1 MKDVNKMPGRNGKTA
16 LGLRRDGDNRTEGYG
31 VGIPLPSLGDQ
42 AAWKFTV
49 APTWPFSPN
58 DSTPLTWWRRLP
70 AHVLRD
76 EERAQISETLRH
88 VEALCC
94 DAEFRAALNGDA
106 DAAIATVLSMMPIT
120 NIDFHTD
127 IAMTALLSCALA
139 GQASAALVLAQIVG
153 LTDVGHAL
161 TRELSVSWLGWGF
174 RYSTEPEKFG
184 EAGAVVLSAIKA
196 HEGGTK
202 EG

>member
-1 MKDVNKMPGRNGKTA
+1 MKDMNKAPGRDRKTA
-16 LGLRRDGDNRTEGYG
+16 RGLRRDGDNHASEHGAG
-31 VGIPLPSLGDQ
+31 MPLSSLGDQ
-42 AAWKFTV
+42 AWRFGT

-58 DSTPLTWWRRLP
+58 DSTPLTWWRSLP
-70 AHVLRD
+70 AHILRD
-76 EERAQISETLRH
+76 QERAQISETLQH
-88 VEALCC
+88 VDVLRS
-94 DAEFRAALNGDA
+94 DAEFRAALNGDV
-106 DAAIATVLSMMPIT
+106 DAAIATVLSMMPIE

-127 IAMTALLSCALA
+127 IAMTALLHCALA

-161 TRELSVSWLGWGF
+161 SRELSVSWLGWGF

-196 HEGGTK
+196 HEHGT
-202 EG
+202 EED

>member
-1 MKDVNKMPGRNGKTA
+1 MKEVNKVPERDGKAA
-16 LGLRRDGDNRTEGYG
+16 LGLRRDGDRADGHG

-58 DSTPLTWWRRLP
+58 DSTPLTWWRTMP

-76 EERAQISETLRH
+76 QERAKISETLRY
-88 VEALCC
+88 VDVLRS
-94 DAEFRAALNGDA
+94 DDEFRAALNGDA
-106 DAAIATVLSMMPIT
+106 DAAIATALAMMPIKT
-120 NIDFHTD
+120 IDYHTD
-127 IAMTALLSCALA
+127 IAMTALLRCALA

-196 HEGGTK
+196 HESGTK

>member
-1 MKDVNKMPGRNGKTA
+1 MKDMNKPPGRDRKTA
-16 LGLRRDGDNRTEGYG
+16 LGLRSDGGNRADGHG
-31 VGIPLPSLGDQ
+31 AAMPLPSPGDQ
-42 AAWKFTV
+42 AWRFTA

-70 AHVLRD
+70 AHVLRE

-88 VEALCC
+88 VEALRC

-106 DAAIATVLSMMPIT
+106 DAAIATALSMMPIT

-139 GQASAALVLAQIVG
+139 GPASAALVLAQIVG
-153 LTDVGHAL
+153 LTDVGHPL

-184 EAGAVVLSAIKA
+184 EAAAVVLSAIKA
-196 HEGGTK
+196 HEGRTK

>member
-1 MKDVNKMPGRNGKTA
+1 MKDMNRAPGRDRKTA
-16 LGLRRDGDNRTEGYG
+16 RGLRSDGGKRASEHGAG
-31 VGIPLPSLGDQ
+31 MPLPSLEDQ
-42 AAWKFTV
+42 AWRFTA
-49 APTWPFSPN
+49 APIWPFSAK

-76 EERAQISETLRH
+76 RERAQISETLRY
-88 VEALCC
+88 VDVLRS

-106 DAAIATVLSMMPIT
+106 DAAIATALSMMPI
-120 NIDFHTD
+120 NSIDFHTD
-127 IAMTALLSCALA
+127 IAMTALLRCALA
-139 GQASAALVLAQIVG
+139 GQAAAALVLAQIVG

-161 TRELSVSWLGWGF
+161 SRELSVSWLGWGF

-196 HEGGTK
+196 HESGTK
-202 EG
+202 ED